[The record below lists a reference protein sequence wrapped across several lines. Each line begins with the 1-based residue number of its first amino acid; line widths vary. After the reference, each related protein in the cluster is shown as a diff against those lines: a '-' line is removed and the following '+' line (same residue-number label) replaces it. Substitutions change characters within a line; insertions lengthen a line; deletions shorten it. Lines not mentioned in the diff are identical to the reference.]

1 MAGSSLTRSPILAAF
16 AGAALAAPAVA
27 QQG

>member
-1 MAGSSLTRSPILAAF
+1 MAVSSLTRSPILASV

-27 QQG
+27 RQG